1 MKRYRKKRHGFRIRV
16 CETDFVDIYFLPY
29 LAMSLYWASKGLCIS
44 DRDSLECQMRTSFL
58 VPLQVFLDFFLGEV
72 FLEQKIK
79 DVNSMISHDNDI
91 PKTFL
96 FIVTS

>member
-1 MKRYRKKRHGFRIRV
+1 
-16 CETDFVDIYFLPY
+16 
-29 LAMSLYWASKGLCIS
+29 MSLYWASKGLCIS

-91 PKTFL
+91 YKTIFNRYQINVVRSDDKEKGK
-96 FIVTS
+96 FIKGQ

>member
-1 MKRYRKKRHGFRIRV
+1 
-16 CETDFVDIYFLPY
+16 
-29 LAMSLYWASKGLCIS
+29 
-44 DRDSLECQMRTSFL
+44 MRTSFL

-91 PKTFL
+91 YETI

>member
-1 MKRYRKKRHGFRIRV
+1 
-16 CETDFVDIYFLPY
+16 
-29 LAMSLYWASKGLCIS
+29 MSLYWASKGLCIS

-91 PKTFL
+91 SKTIFYRYQL
-96 FIVTS
+96 NDVRSDNKENVSLSKGNEAGYK